1 MKPEPKLFGVDIN
14 TGPIRI
20 EGEAEIND
28 FLATVKAFKEAA
40 VGTGVA
46 FSLRP
51 LSPVRLLLPSG
62 SGEDNRS

>member
-46 FSLRP
+46 FS
-51 LSPVRLLLPSG
+51 
-62 SGEDNRS
+62 